1 MNEQNT
7 ASSRITILPTYWDD
21 TTDIQ
26 YMLGKDTVLK
36 SVQMSGAGGWSL
48 YYVMHSQNWRNSFW
62 WACVFLRDLWSAIF
76 AQKEV
81 LWLKYGPRR
90 TLPNGNR

>member
-36 SVQMSGAGGWSL
+36 SVQMSGAGGGPFIMSCIVKTEGTL
-48 YYVMHSQNWRNSFW
+48 SDELVFSCVTCEVQYLLRKKYY
-62 WACVFLRDLWSAIF
+62 
-76 AQKEV
+76 
-81 LWLKYGPRR
+81 G
-90 TLPNGNR
+90 

>member
-1 MNEQNT
+1 MTVFRQHEKEISSYVINEQNT

-36 SVQMSGAGGWSL
+36 SVQMSGGGVVPL
-48 YYVMHSQNWRNSFW
+48 LCH
-62 WACVFLRDLWSAIF
+62 A
-76 AQKEV
+76 
-81 LWLKYGPRR
+81 
-90 TLPNGNR
+90 